1 MAHQQTLSGLRA
13 TEVVTGRRNVARL
26 RLHLP
31 GRIKTIEGEYPCIVE
46 DLSQTG
52 ARIIL
57 ADAHYIGSSGILR
70 CGMLDIFFARVWV
83 NSGRAGLTFDEIVA
97 PETLYELRQVHDN
110 FDELQ
115 KKDVRRMAHDWVN
128 GLIA

>member
-1 MAHQQTLSGLRA
+1 MAHEQTLSDLREA
-13 TEVVTGRRNVARL
+13 EVVTWRRNVARL
-26 RLHLP
+26 RPHLP
-31 GRIKTIEGEYPCIVE
+31 GRIKTLEGEHPCIVE

-57 ADAHYIGSSGILR
+57 ADEHSFGSSGILR
-70 CGMLDIFFARVWV
+70 CGMLDIFFERVWA
-83 NSGRAGLTFDEIVA
+83 NHGRAGLAFDEIVA
-97 PETLYELRQVHDN
+97 PETLYELRRVHDN

-115 KKDVRRMAHDWVN
+115 RSDIRRMAHDSVN